1 MKTPKAIAGL
11 TSATIVAAVLTA
23 NLGAVFAAPAP
34 GADVRKALQADYSDR
49 DGAVARKD
57 VGGTLAHYAPDFVGV
72 SHTGKA
78 HDIKEERAD
87 FVKTFT
93 TLNIRSDVSRSAI
106 QALALGKGGTEAQVT
121 LRRHGVLLI
130 ANPQTRLNNVLVL
143 DGVYQDTWAKRSGAW
158 LLTREQE
165 KTIKATM
172 NGLPL

>member
-1 MKTPKAIAGL
+1 MKTSRAIAGL
-11 TSATIVAAVLTA
+11 TLTAVLTA
-23 NLGAVFAAPAP
+23 NLGAAFAAPAP
-34 GADVRKALQADYSDR
+34 GGDVRKALQADYADR
-49 DGAVARKD
+49 DNAVARKD
-57 VGGTLAHYAPDFVGV
+57 VDGTLAHYAPDFVGV

-93 TLNIRSDVSRSAI
+93 TLNLRSNVSHSAI
-106 QALALGKGGTEAQVT
+106 QALALGKGGAEAQVT
-121 LRRHGVLLI
+121 LRRHGVLLL
-130 ANPQTRLNNVLVL
+130 ANPQTRVNYVLVL
-143 DGVYQDTWAKRSGAW
+143 DGVYQDTWAKRAGAW